1 MNDAQLR
8 ETEAANIH
16 KELGKRADV
25 ALNVYL
31 THVILILMMMIMMMM
46 MMMMMIMM
54 MILMTMMMILKI
66 G

>member
-8 ETEAANIH
+8 ETEAASIH

-31 THVILILMMMIMMMM
+31 THVILILMMM
-46 MMMMMIMM
+46 MMMMMIM
-54 MILMTMMMILKI
+54 ILKM

>member
-8 ETEAANIH
+8 ETEAASIH

-31 THVILILMMMIMMMM
+31 THVILILMMMMMM
-46 MMMMMIMM
+46 MMMMMIM
-54 MILMTMMMILKI
+54 ILKM

>member
-8 ETEAANIH
+8 ETEAASIH
-16 KELGKRADV
+16 KELGKRVDV

-31 THVILILMMMIMMMM
+31 THVILILMMTIL
-46 MMMMMIMM
+46 MMMMMI
-54 MILMTMMMILKI
+54 LKM

>member
-8 ETEAANIH
+8 ETEAASIH

-31 THVILILMMMIMMMM
+31 THIILILMMM

-54 MILMTMMMILKI
+54 MILMTMMMMLKI

>member
-8 ETEAANIH
+8 ETEAASIH

-31 THVILILMMMIMMMM
+31 THIILILMMMM
-46 MMMMMIMM
+46 MMMMMIIM
-54 MILMTMMMILKI
+54 MILMTMMMMLKI

>member
-8 ETEAANIH
+8 ETEAASIH

-31 THVILILMMMIMMMM
+31 THIILILM

-54 MILMTMMMILKI
+54 MILMTMMMMLKI

>member
-8 ETEAANIH
+8 ETEAASIH
-16 KELGKRADV
+16 KELGKRVDV

-31 THVILILMMMIMMMM
+31 THIILILMMMIL
-46 MMMMMIMM
+46 MMMMMI
-54 MILMTMMMILKI
+54 LKM